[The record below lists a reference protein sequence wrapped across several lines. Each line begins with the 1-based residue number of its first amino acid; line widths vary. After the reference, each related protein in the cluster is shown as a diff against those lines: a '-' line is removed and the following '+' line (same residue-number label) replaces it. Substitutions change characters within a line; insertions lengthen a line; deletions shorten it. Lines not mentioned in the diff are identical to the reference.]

1 VVKKVKKITPICS
14 DCQYYHYGQGTIAC
28 DAFPNGIPQKIWIG
42 EIDHRNPASGDSG
55 ICYKS
60 IITKNI
66 DPTSLKLFVDDNE
79 RLLTVI
85 GIFGGLAA
93 FFSSLNFFLLY
104 AILVMFLLL
113 CYELQGQF
121 SRIKEKSYNLDIFER
136 TFDGFIFLFLIYLY
150 REASTQGTIYKWGF
164 VLSFFFCP
172 VIYGLGLFEQ
182 TGRLTNYFLNKFN
195 IGNFHYKTTVILS
208 KIIIIELGLFWMFL
222 WVWLMK

>member
-1 VVKKVKKITPICS
+1 MKRETKKTSICS
-14 DCQYYHYGQGTIAC
+14 NCQHYHYGQGTITC
-28 DAFPNGIPQKIWIG
+28 DAFPKGIPQKIWFG
-42 EIDHRNPASGDSG
+42 ETDHQKFVSGDSG
-55 ICYKS
+55 IRYKS
-60 IITKNI
+60 IITKKS
-66 DPTSLKLFVDDNE
+66 DPTSLKSFVDDNE

-121 SRIKEKSYNLDIFER
+121 SRIIEKSYNLDIFER
-136 TFDGFIFLFLIYLY
+136 TFDGFILLFLIFLY
-150 REASTQGTIYKWGF
+150 REASNHGTLYKWGF

-172 VIYGLGLFEQ
+172 LVYGLGLFEE
-182 TGRLTNYFLNKFN
+182 TGKFTDYFLNKFK
-195 IGNFHYKTTVILS
+195 IEDFYYQAVVILS

-222 WVWLMK
+222 WVWFVK